1 VAQDTDGREYGLAEQ
16 ILTIALEF
24 RFCCVE
30 LRMSWDAAFD
40 EPVELPNGKT
50 ARTLRNA
57 GEYIAKLPKAEH
69 EQKAWQ
75 TAMHCL
81 IEAAE
86 GRGFIRFARMGMLQA
101 IHREEEDHFGPGKRV
116 AKEPHLGS
124 QKVGEGPMSS
134 NAETLARVILEI
146 DRILDIRR
154 VSRANVRADAK
165 LAIEQILLEM
175 DSNDAVGTAE
185 RVLDGYIGPTLV
197 K

>member
-1 VAQDTDGREYGLAEQ
+1 
-16 ILTIALEF
+16 
-24 RFCCVE
+24 
-30 LRMSWDAAFD
+30 MSWDAAFD

-146 DRILDIRR
+146 DRILGEYLEPMSAQMPSLPSNKSCSRWTATMRSERPNAYWMGISGRR
-154 VSRANVRADAK
+154 W
-165 LAIEQILLEM
+165 
-175 DSNDAVGTAE
+175 
-185 RVLDGYIGPTLV
+185 
-197 K
+197 